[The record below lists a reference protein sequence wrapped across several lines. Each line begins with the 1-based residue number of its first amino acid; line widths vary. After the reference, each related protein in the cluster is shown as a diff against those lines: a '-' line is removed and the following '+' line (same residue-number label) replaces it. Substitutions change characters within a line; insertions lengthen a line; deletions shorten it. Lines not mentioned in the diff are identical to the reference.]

1 MTELTIQLPE
11 NFVIPQYVNQLT
23 PDDWVSIL
31 NLIGRFSC
39 ISEPSELSNEP
50 PIQSITPLIKRLE
63 EELEE
68 QRIRNNVLTEQL
80 ETNLKYLK
88 PLLKFHTG
96 TNNDKGTLG
105 ENFINNTLA
114 DMFPDAVL
122 HDTSGKAAAG
132 DIVFEWRGFK
142 IMIEVKNKQT
152 ITQTDLDKFLRDMD
166 QNDYNAGIF
175 LSFHTNVFPGRS
187 RENIQL
193 DFHNGKPLVYMHAN
207 MPCNELNF
215 VMRALYQILNVPP
228 KQQDNFQVKF
238 SELFKLLVIQIE
250 FIQAEIRRKEKE
262 LQSYNKQIGQLIDA
276 QKDCQELFESIREAP
291 EPEPKKTVKTKK
303 ITKKEAKVSNKPELE
318 LSSEHQ
324 EVEIEKLIKTRPK
337 RVIKKK
343 ASNQ

>member
-193 DFHNGKPLVYMHAN
+193 DFHNGKPLVYMHAS

-228 KQQDNFQVKF
+228 RQQDNFQVKF
-238 SELFKLLVIQIE
+238 SELFKLLVTQIE
-250 FIQAEIRRKEKE
+250 FIQTEIRRKEKE

-291 EPEPKKTVKTKK
+291 EPEPKKIVKTKK
-303 ITKKEAKVSNKPELE
+303 IAKKEAELLDGRKE
-318 LSSEHQ
+318 S
-324 EVEIEKLIKTRPK
+324 EIEKLIKTKPK
-337 RVIKKK
+337 RVVKKK
-343 ASNQ
+343 ASN

>member
-193 DFHNGKPLVYMHAN
+193 DFHNGKPLVYMHAS

-228 KQQDNFQVKF
+228 RQQDNFQVKF
-238 SELFKLLVIQIE
+238 SELFKLLVTQIE
-250 FIQAEIRRKEKE
+250 FIQTEIRRKEKE

-303 ITKKEAKVSNKPELE
+303 IAKKEAELLDGRKE
-318 LSSEHQ
+318 S
-324 EVEIEKLIKTRPK
+324 EIEKLIKTKPK
-337 RVIKKK
+337 RVVKKK
-343 ASNQ
+343 ASN